1 MGSKGGVVSIVGA
14 LILLQRNAS
23 RREACLS
30 SLLLCKSLLTREP
43 LLPSSP
49 GDMSRSL
56 SYSCAIGLEIGAGV
70 RGRGWIGYG
79 LRVR

>member
-1 MGSKGGVVSIVGA
+1 MGSKGGVVCIVGA

-49 GDMSRSL
+49 GDFYL
-56 SYSCAIGLEIGAGV
+56 ILVPLVYIEIGAGV
-70 RGRGWIGYG
+70 GGG
-79 LRVR
+79 